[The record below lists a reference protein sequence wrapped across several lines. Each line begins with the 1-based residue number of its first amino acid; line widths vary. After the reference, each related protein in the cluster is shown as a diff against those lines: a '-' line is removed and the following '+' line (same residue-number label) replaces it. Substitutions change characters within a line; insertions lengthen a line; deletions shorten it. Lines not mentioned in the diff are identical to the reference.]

1 MISTI
6 TSATPFLVH
15 PFITHQ
21 NQRILPGLKTGR
33 ALWTSSPSPSPTQ
46 SELGVTPGAD
56 EGETDDHDTETVVE
70 EEEKLPIKARPRGAQ
85 KTHAM
90 LKVQFEDT
98 DEAVSSR
105 GESME
110 GIVGGVEEDGKDD
123 EYDEASGCD

>member
-1 MISTI
+1 
-6 TSATPFLVH
+6 
-15 PFITHQ
+15 
-21 NQRILPGLKTGR
+21 
-33 ALWTSSPSPSPTQ
+33 
-46 SELGVTPGAD
+46 
-56 EGETDDHDTETVVE
+56 VE

-85 KTHAM
+85 KPHAM
-90 LKVQFEDT
+90 LKVKFEDT